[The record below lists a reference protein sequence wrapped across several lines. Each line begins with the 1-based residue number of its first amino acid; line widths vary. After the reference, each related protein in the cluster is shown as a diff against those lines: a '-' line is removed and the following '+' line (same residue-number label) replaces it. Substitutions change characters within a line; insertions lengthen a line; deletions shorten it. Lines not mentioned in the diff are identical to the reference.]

1 MYDIWS
7 EPIRDEVILDKVL
20 FKLKKVK
27 KILKG
32 SCFNLSVQKKE
43 KHELLEEMVDLETL
57 EVVSTLNHY
66 Q

>member
-32 SCFNLSVQKKE
+32 SGFNLSVQKKE
-43 KHELLEEMVDLETL
+43 KHELLEEMADLETL